1 MSTFGNMS
9 NRERK
14 TSASFECTLMIAQS
28 NQALDKCV
36 ALLGTI
42 ESGGAAAGRARL
54 RAVHAGALYNDLGLA
69 YMRNRQF
76 PRAAECFE
84 QALPHLRAERRL
96 ELVQKCA
103 ACLCLS
109 RCLCTQEHT
118 REPVLRTVCRFEP
131 LIEQN
136 LGAAYNAVGDYQRAL
151 PFHKRALDRYGTR
164 ALHSERYEYARFQ

>member
-1 MSTFGNMS
+1 MSSLRVHVLF
-9 NRERK
+9 
-14 TSASFECTLMIAQS
+14 AQS

-36 ALLGTI
+36 ALLGAI

-96 ELVQKCA
+96 ELVHKCA
-103 ACLCLS
+103 GPRHLSLCCCS
-109 RCLCTQEHT
+109 WQSC
-118 REPVLRTVCRFEP
+118 
-131 LIEQN
+131 
-136 LGAAYNAVGDYQRAL
+136 D
-151 PFHKRALDRYGTR
+151 
-164 ALHSERYEYARFQ
+164 